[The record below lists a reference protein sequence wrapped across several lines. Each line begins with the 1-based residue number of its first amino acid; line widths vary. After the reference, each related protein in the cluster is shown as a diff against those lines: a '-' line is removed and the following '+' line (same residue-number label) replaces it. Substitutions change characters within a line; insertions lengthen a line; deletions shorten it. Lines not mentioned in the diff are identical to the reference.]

1 VDRDIPERSNSAV
14 RRGLFSMIVLIII
27 CWFGLVRADVQGP
40 NEIQTHGRV
49 CSNPARPC
57 ANDGIFSEN
66 DLSFMLPGKV
76 EWQKNYY
83 SASFY
88 AIILK
93 SRPTVIDDDV
103 DSANC
108 SKGFFPE
115 SERKRVQALFPSRKV
130 FRSEFGCYL
139 PKIAY
144 TNTNFKYN
152 FVAVYA
158 GETQAEAMRA
168 LAQIKAMGQFQ
179 GANVRRMQ
187 VVFQN
192 GD

>member
-1 VDRDIPERSNSAV
+1 MKRNC
-14 RRGLFSMIVLIII
+14 L
-27 CWFGLVRADVQGP
+27 LVMMTVCAFVSVGAQGP

-49 CSNPARPC
+49 CSDPARPC
-57 ANDGIFSEN
+57 ANGGIFSEN
-66 DLSFMLPGKV
+66 DLSFTLPRKV

-83 SASFY
+83 SESFY

-93 SRPTVIDDDV
+93 SKPAVVDEDV

-108 SKGFFPE
+108 RKGFFPE
-115 SERKRVQALFPSRKV
+115 TERKRVQMLFPSRKV
-130 FRSEFGCYL
+130 FRSEFGCYM

-158 GETQAEAMRA
+158 GETQAEAMRT
-168 LAQIKAMGQFQ
+168 LAQVKAMGQFE